1 MTASDDGTATIMM
14 RRLQCLLAT
23 ACVALAMPLPAVAQ
37 GAGAYRYAAPS
48 GWARSVEGDIEV
60 LTPRAEPAETAQLLM
75 LAPKPAA
82 GDFRAQFESERATLE
97 QFWGLRAP
105 QAVPLQSGQAAIG
118 SYAAYFASYDSD
130 AGPRYMGFMALGD
143 NRRFGLLV
151 FVAATHDA
159 FNRLAPQAVDVFKGL
174 ALQP

>member
-1 MTASDDGTATIMM
+1 ML
-14 RRLQCLLAT
+14 RRLRCLLAA
-23 ACVALAMPLPAVAQ
+23 ACLALAMPLQANAQ
-37 GAGAYRYAAPS
+37 GASAYRYAAPP

-60 LTPRAEPAETAQLLM
+60 LTPRAEPADTAQLMM
-75 LAPKPAA
+75 LAPKPAT

-97 QFWGLRAP
+97 QFWGLRDPHA
-105 QAVPLQSGQAAIG
+105 APLQGGQTAVS

-130 AGPRYMGFMALGD
+130 GGPRYMGFMALGD
-143 NRRFGLLV
+143 GRRFGLLV

-159 FNRLAPQAVDVFKGL
+159 FNRLAPLAVEVFKGL